1 MRKLN
6 LTQITLLI
14 LTVFMFGCTETK
26 KKTESELLDNAKAK
40 YDEKNYDE
48 SVGIYR
54 EFIKEYPKSDK
65 AVFAYNQI
73 AGIQIDAQKNH
84 LEGIKTYKELAEKF
98 PATKEAKQ
106 ALFMVA
112 FIYDETL
119 KDKTNAITAYETFL
133 QKYPTDSDANDKMS
147 ESARTMLELL
157 KSGKPIEEI
166 IQQNIEKMGGQSSAD
181 SGKVKGEDANP
192 DPSGETPKKIESK
205 KPSQPNDGNANPNQ
219 KKAGDDPA
227 KDTKTEN

>member
-1 MRKLN
+1 M
-6 LTQITLLI
+6 I
-14 LTVFMFGCTETK
+14 GCTETK
-26 KKTESELLDNAKAK
+26 KKTESEILDNAKAK

-48 SVGIYR
+48 SINLYR
-54 EFIKEYPKSDK
+54 EFIKDYPQSDK

-98 PATKEAKQ
+98 PNSKEAKQ

-119 KDKTNAITAYETFL
+119 KDKPNAITAYETFL
-133 QKYPTDSDANDKMS
+133 KKYPTDSDANDKMS

-181 SGKVKGEDANP
+181 TGNVKGEDSNP
-192 DPSGETPKKIESK
+192 GPNGGTPKKIETK
-205 KPSQPNDGNANPNQ
+205 KPSQPNEQNVNPNQ
-219 KKAGDDPA
+219 KKAGEDPA
-227 KDTKTEN
+227 NDTKTQN